1 MLGGLGMSLIIG
13 RDDIVINS
21 KDNRKG
27 VVKSIYRELNI
38 AIVEFAN
45 STEKVTLDNL
55 IVLKAQDSG
64 EHKSRNIFK
73 KLMRKVKKLIHR
85 FRVVIK

>member
-1 MLGGLGMSLIIG
+1 MSLIIG

-27 VVKSIYRELNI
+27 VVKSVYRELNI
-38 AIVEFAN
+38 AIVEFVN
-45 STEKVTLDNL
+45 STEKVTLDDL
-55 IVLKAQDSG
+55 IVLKVQNSG
-64 EHKSRNIFK
+64 EHKSRNIFI

-85 FRVVIK
+85 FRVVK

>member
-1 MLGGLGMSLIIG
+1 MSLIIG

-27 VVKSIYRELNI
+27 VVKSVYRELNI
-38 AIVEFAN
+38 AIVDFTG

-55 IVLKAQDSG
+55 IVLRTHDSG
-64 EHKSRNIFK
+64 ENESQSIIHKLI
-73 KLMRKVKKLIHR
+73 RKVKKLIHR
-85 FRVVIK
+85 FRVVK

>member
-1 MLGGLGMSLIIG
+1 MSLIIG
-13 RDDIVINS
+13 QNDFVINS

-38 AIVEFAN
+38 AIVEFSN

-55 IVLKAQDSG
+55 IVLKAQNSG
-64 EHKSRNIFK
+64 EDKSHIFK
-73 KLMRKVKKLIHR
+73 KLMRKVKNLIHR
-85 FRVVIK
+85 FRVVNE

>member
-1 MLGGLGMSLIIG
+1 MSLIIE
-13 RDDIVINS
+13 RDDVVINS

-27 VVKSIYRELNI
+27 VVKSIYRELNV
-38 AIVEFAN
+38 AVVEFIG

-64 EHKSRNIFK
+64 EDKSRNIFF
-73 KLMRKVKKLIHR
+73 KLMRRVKNLIHR
-85 FRVVIK
+85 SRVVK

>member
-1 MLGGLGMSLIIG
+1 MLIIE
-13 RDDIVINS
+13 RDDVVINL

-27 VVKSIYRELNI
+27 VVKSVYRELNV
-38 AIVEFAN
+38 AIVEFSN

-55 IVLKAQDSG
+55 IVLRVQDSG
-64 EHKSRNIFK
+64 ENKSLNIFT

-85 FRVVIK
+85 FRVVK

>member
-1 MLGGLGMSLIIG
+1 MSLIIG
-13 RDDIVINS
+13 RNDIVINS

-38 AIVEFAN
+38 AIVEFVD

-55 IVLKAQDSG
+55 IVLKAQNSG
-64 EHKSRNIFK
+64 EDKSLNIFK
-73 KLMRKVKKLIHR
+73 KLMRKVKINYLK
-85 FRVVIK
+85 

>member
-1 MLGGLGMSLIIG
+1 MLIIEL
-13 RDDIVINS
+13 DDIVINL

-27 VVKSIYRELNI
+27 VVKSVYRELNV
-38 AIVEFAN
+38 AIVEFIN

-55 IVLKAQDSG
+55 IVLKVQNSG
-64 EHKSRNIFK
+64 EYESLNIFT

-85 FRVVIK
+85 FKVVK

>member
-1 MLGGLGMSLIIG
+1 MSLIIG

-27 VVKSIYRELNI
+27 VVKSVYRELNI
-38 AIVEFAN
+38 AIVEFVN
-45 STEKVTLDNL
+45 STEKVTLDDL
-55 IVLKAQDSG
+55 IVLKVQNSG
-64 EHKSRNIFK
+64 EHKSRNIFI

>member
-1 MLGGLGMSLIIG
+1 MDLIVE

-27 VVKSIYRELNI
+27 VVKSVYRELNV
-38 AIVEFAN
+38 AVVEFMG

-55 IVLKAQDSG
+55 IVLKTQESG
-64 EHKSRNIFK
+64 EDKSLNIFS
-73 KLMRKVKKLIHR
+73 KLMRRVKNLIHR
-85 FRVVIK
+85 FRVVK

>member
-1 MLGGLGMSLIIG
+1 MSLIIG
-13 RDDIVINS
+13 RDSIVINS

-45 STEKVTLDNL
+45 STEKITLDNL
-55 IVLKAQDSG
+55 IVLTAQDSG
-64 EHKSRNIFK
+64 EDKSLNIFK
-73 KLMRKVKKLIHR
+73 KLMRKIKNLIHR
-85 FRVVIK
+85 LKRRGA